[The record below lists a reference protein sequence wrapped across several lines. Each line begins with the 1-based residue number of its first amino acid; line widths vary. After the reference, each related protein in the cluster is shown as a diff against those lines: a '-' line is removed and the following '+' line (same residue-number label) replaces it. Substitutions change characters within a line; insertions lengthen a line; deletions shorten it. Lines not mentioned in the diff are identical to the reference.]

1 MTSTDA
7 TPSDDMPAYLLM
19 LEAVFGGPSQ
29 NGFGSAVFFIPGPQD
44 VALEETARSCYQ
56 HFVGENWEKWGAEA
70 WLGPWRETY
79 RRDHATKHDI
89 IAELRDIQDP
99 ESRLQVR
106 TLLDTIDDTAEAF
119 TALAAAYNDP
129 EMIDL
134 QVYNLGD
141 GDAMTGVLIAGSRKN
156 SDVTILAFLL
166 D

>member
-1 MTSTDA
+1 MIEQ
-7 TPSDDMPAYLLM
+7 PCENKPAYLLA

-29 NGFGSAVFFIPGPQD
+29 EGFGSAVFFMPGPQD
-44 VALEETARSCYQ
+44 AALEETARSCYQ

-79 RRDHATKHDI
+79 RRNRAIRHDI
-89 IAELRDIQDP
+89 VAELRDIQDP